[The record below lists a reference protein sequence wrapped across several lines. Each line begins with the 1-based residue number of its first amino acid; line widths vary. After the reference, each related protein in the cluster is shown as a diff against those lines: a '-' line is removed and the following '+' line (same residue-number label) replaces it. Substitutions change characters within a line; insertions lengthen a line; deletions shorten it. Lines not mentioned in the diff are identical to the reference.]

1 MTTTFRDIPIDNI
14 TVPEDRARD
23 LDPAWVEA
31 LAAIIARQGL
41 LQPIVVTDAGPDGT
55 HRLVAGLH
63 RLQAVRSLDQETIAA
78 RISPA
83 ESSDEARL
91 EEVMENLG
99 RHDLIALDRCHHLF
113 ELKQVWEAGKARP
126 LVEVLAEEGGKT
138 FSTSDDQAE
147 IFGFARSIAERVGLT
162 KQAINMA
169 VRIWTQLSPASRR
182 RLVGTD
188 IARKQTELKALSEQ
202 KAPVQ
207 AKLLDLILGEDHP
220 DIANVAG
227 ALSFLEGGVA
237 PAADEKLF
245 RTVRESL
252 SKLPDPVFDRLLSEN
267 ADRVLASLKR
277 LGRI

>member
-1 MTTTFRDIPIDNI
+1 MTTTFLDIPVDNI

-41 LQPIVVTDAGPDGT
+41 LQPIIVTEAGPDGT

-63 RLQAVRSLDQETIAA
+63 RLQAVRGLDQETISA

-83 ESSDEARL
+83 TNSDEARL

-113 ELKQVWEAGKARP
+113 ELKHVWERMHPTAKFGGGHRSGKSLP
-126 LVEVLAEEGGKT
+126 TDAEETEIYGFGRMA
-138 FSTSDDQAE
+138 AE
-147 IFGFARSIAERVGLT
+147 KVGLS
-162 KQAINMA
+162 KRAINLA
-169 VRIWTQLSPASRR
+169 AKIWAGLSPTSRR
-182 RLVGTD
+182 RLGGTG
-188 IARKQTELKALSEQ
+188 IAHKQTELKALSEQ

-207 AKLLDLILGEDHP
+207 AKILDLILGEDHP

-227 ALSFLEGGVA
+227 ALAFLEGGVA

-277 LGRI
+277 LGRL